1 MSLGNI
7 VIPLSGTLF
16 NISLI
21 FENSL
26 LLYLYLVKVS
36 GRWRWAMEVAM
47 DWKFQLNIVFYG
59 QEKIVQWLTKKL
71 ETVKKELEYKVSK
84 CLK

>member
-47 DWKFQLNIVFYG
+47 DWKFQLNIVFYC

>member
-59 QEKIVQWLTKKL
+59 EEKVVQWLTKKL

>member
-36 GRWRWAMEVAM
+36 GRWRWAMEVAV

-59 QEKIVQWLTKKL
+59 EEKVVQWLTKKL